1 MIKTRRALVHTGLMP
16 LLGRNTHDSSRAYG
30 FSLLFKV
37 TDDGR
42 GTVID
47 LTKEHGTV
55 EGGVGKH
62 GGIQVR
68 LTGMVS
74 AGGRSVSNQGRAVQ

>member
-1 MIKTRRALVHTGLMP
+1 MAVVCSHRLRL
-16 LLGRNTHDSSRAYG
+16 G

-47 LTKEHGTV
+47 LTKKHGTV

-62 GGIQVR
+62 GGVQVR
-68 LTGMVS
+68 LTGIGLS
-74 AGGRSVSNQGRAVQ
+74 RRAVGLQSGKGGAANRVGN